1 MNKEK
6 EQEYFLALAKSVSVI
21 QDCLFEIEVKYNQDI
36 ADAYENDEEA
46 ITTDGTDDIN
56 FGRYEC
62 AKGLLNQIEKW
73 SKE

>member
-1 MNKEK
+1 MTNEK
-6 EQEYFLALAKSVSVI
+6 TILTKAIEWLE
-21 QDCLFEIEVKYNQDI
+21 EEVKYNQDI

-73 SKE
+73 GQE

>member
-1 MNKEK
+1 MTNEK
-6 EQEYFLALAKSVSVI
+6 TILTKAIEWLE
-21 QDCLFEIEVKYNQDI
+21 EEVKYNQDI